1 MESSDRVGSVPATRE
16 YDDEFAHVR
25 LMSTKEAAAE
35 RKKQKRL
42 EQQRLYDKKRI
53 EKKKRSTKENRT
65 KLKEDGQCSLTE
77 AIVSSNGLSLLKSDV
92 VEDVMADKDHGI
104 LCSDVKG
111 EDDCAGLQSM
121 ILGSR
126 NRAAEHGE
134 GDEGYEHDQDV
145 NSSYT
150 GGGADP
156 ENEHG
161 AAGEECMTWEKEQIV
176 VMISRP
182 TLGTH
187 IYIVSLHSQRP
198 PADDST

>member
-42 EQQRLYDKKRI
+42 EQQRLYDKKWR
-53 EKKKRSTKENRT
+53 EKKKRCTKENRT

-111 EDDCAGLQSM
+111 EDVQDCKSM

-126 NRAAEHGE
+126 NRAAEHRE

-156 ENEHG
+156 KNEHG

-182 TLGTH
+182 TLETH

>member
-1 MESSDRVGSVPATRE
+1 MESSDRVGSVPATME

-35 RKKQKRL
+35 REKQKRL
-42 EQQRLYDKKRI
+42 EQQRLYDKKRR
-53 EKKKRSTKENRT
+53 EEKKRSTKENRK

-111 EDDCAGLQSM
+111 EDDCAGFQSM

-134 GDEGYEHDQDV
+134 GDEGYEHVQDV

-161 AAGEECMTWEKEQIV
+161 AGEECMLWEKEQIV
-176 VMISRP
+176 VMMSRP

-198 PADDST
+198 PADDSST